1 MKYYIIIIIFILFLV
16 LYINS
21 NIYHI
26 VKNDID
32 YFNKFHMTNQNKPI
46 LDLLNNNIR
55 KTQLNKKNKILIFT
69 YDNRSDLEYIKMHN
83 INVSKYA
90 LKWGY
95 EYKFIDK
102 CSYNNYWC
110 KIYMALDFLKS
121 NKYDYVMWMDS
132 DSVVKNNKISIDE
145 IVNSF
150 DSDIFLSY
158 DNNANTDITNAGIFI
173 IKNTDIGKNYLQDCI
188 NNIHEG
194 CHNNDNS
201 LKGAWAAS
209 CYEQGIMN
217 FLAVDKYA
225 KYTTLVSNALFFN
238 FYDCRNDVFIMHLYA
253 SSPEERKQCFIN
265 DI

>member
-21 NIYHI
+21 NIYTI
-26 VKNDID
+26 IKNDIE
-32 YFNKFHMTNQNKPI
+32 YLNKFRISDENKPI
-46 LDLLNNNIR
+46 LNLLNNNLLKNPNI
-55 KTQLNKKNKILIFT
+55 NKNKILIFT
-69 YDNRSDLEYIKMHN
+69 YDNRPDLEYIKMHN

-110 KIYMALDFLKS
+110 KIYMALEFLNT
-121 NKYDYVMWMDS
+121 NKYDYVMWLDS
-132 DSVVKNNKISIDE
+132 DSVIKNNRISIDE

-150 DSDIFLSY
+150 NSDIYLSY
-158 DNNANTDITNAGIFI
+158 DNNINSDITNAGIFI
-173 IKNTDIGKNYLQDCI
+173 IKNSIIGKNYLQDCI
-188 NNIHEG
+188 NNIHDG

-201 LKGAWAAS
+201 LKGDWAAS

-217 FLAVDKYA
+217 FLAVDKYS
-225 KYTTLVSNALFFN
+225 KYTTLISNALFFN
-238 FYDCRNDVFIMHLYA
+238 FYECRDDVFIMHLYA
-253 SSPEERKQCFIN
+253 SSPEKRKACFIK